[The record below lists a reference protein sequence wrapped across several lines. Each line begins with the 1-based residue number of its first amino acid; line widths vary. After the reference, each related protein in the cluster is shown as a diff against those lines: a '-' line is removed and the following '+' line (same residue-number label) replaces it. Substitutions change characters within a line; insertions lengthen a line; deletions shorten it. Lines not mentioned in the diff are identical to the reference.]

1 MRFTSQDQS
10 GLHPEFGYL
19 CPTGRLRAG
28 IRVLATLTTTAL
40 AFGGALLV
48 FHLVNGPADAS
59 DHALAA
65 ATFNAEAATNP
76 GAMNELQSDWSA
88 SDEAHTARAPA
99 AHDQSTCTEVGRAF
113 LDAACRSTPTRK
125 HHAGR
130 VIHKPMTVFIGRADA
145 PDADA
150 LAGRDVATAPA
161 PSVIPLPVAR
171 PVPAK
176 TGVNALTP
184 AVAQAHPQK
193 PARPDA
199 PAGALAANDA
209 RAPSDPR
216 LAPFGFPF
224 GGLLG
229 PH

>member
-10 GLHPEFGYL
+10 GLHPEFGYF

-28 IRVLATLTTTAL
+28 LRVLATMTTTAV

-48 FHLVNGPADAS
+48 FHIVNGPADAS

-76 GAMNELQSDWSA
+76 ASLQPNWSVPDDA
-88 SDEAHTARAPA
+88 PAARAPA
-99 AHDQSTCTEVGRAF
+99 ARDQATCTEVGRAF
-113 LDAACRSTPTRK
+113 LDAGCRSTPTRK

-150 LAGRDVATAPA
+150 LAGRDIATAPT
-161 PSVIPLPVAR
+161 VIPLPVAR
-171 PVPAK
+171 PTV
-176 TGVNALTP
+176 TP

-193 PARPDA
+193 PVRLDA
-199 PAGALAANDA
+199 PAGALAANEA
-209 RAPSDPR
+209 RAPSDTR

-224 GGLLG
+224 GGLFG